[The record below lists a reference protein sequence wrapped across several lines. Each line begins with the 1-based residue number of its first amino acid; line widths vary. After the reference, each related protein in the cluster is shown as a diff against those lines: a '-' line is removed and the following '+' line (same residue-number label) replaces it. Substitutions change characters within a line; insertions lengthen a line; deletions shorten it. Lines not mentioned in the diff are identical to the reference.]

1 MAVAVAVDVVVA
13 AAAVHLGDTCNQG
26 DDGRNA
32 PIAGGVVAA
41 LEGAVKGRAA
51 RRAALTSSVES
62 NARRRSSGAFEYSG
76 MHV

>member
-41 LEGAVKGRAA
+41 LEGASSALLAA
-51 RRAALTSSVES
+51 AERFDRIDIAGEV
-62 NARRRSSGAFEYSG
+62 
-76 MHV
+76 